1 MKKLK
6 LLLLISLFS
15 LVSYSQVRKETIKI
29 AYYNKEQNTLYLPD
43 NTIGCEIK
51 ETWEIYYFS
60 EMPIIILTSEEI
72 ITEFNRKQ
80 RKNNK
85 T

>member
-1 MKKLK
+1 MKKIK
-6 LLLLISLFS
+6 LLLFISLFS
-15 LVSYSQVRKETIKI
+15 LITYSQSTRDTMRI
-29 AYYNKEQNTLYLPD
+29 AYYNKEENILYLPD

-72 ITEFNRKQ
+72 IAELNRKVI
-80 RKNNK
+80 NL
-85 T
+85 